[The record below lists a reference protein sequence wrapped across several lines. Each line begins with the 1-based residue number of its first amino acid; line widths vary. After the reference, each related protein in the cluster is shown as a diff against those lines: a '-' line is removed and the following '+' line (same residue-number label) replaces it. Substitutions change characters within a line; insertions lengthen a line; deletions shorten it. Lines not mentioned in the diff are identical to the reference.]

1 MFFDYRSFYSDIIDH
16 KTKLLENRTVDSFDS
31 LPISRIPY
39 GFVVYPDGEF
49 GTVDDWGG
57 HEDVAGGKGEME
69 KILNSGGLRIAKSDY
84 VEGGEYNAEYLPN
97 KATNKAKK
105 TAKDLAAF
113 YKKPIRFSTAKW
125 MAYSFN
131 EGEITEEYPATWNK
145 NSLGRLP

>member
-1 MFFDYRSFYSDIIDH
+1 
-16 KTKLLENRTVDSFDS
+16 
-31 LPISRIPY
+31 
-39 GFVVYPDGEF
+39 
-49 GTVDDWGG
+49 VDDWGG